1 MTNLVI
7 ILGLA
12 FSTAYT
18 APVHETN
25 SNNNKTIAPA
35 IKLKVAT
42 YYVVNRKT
50 GVPARNAA
58 EAAEIAA
65 VSTPYG
71 NIAYLNS
78 SACRSWWLSQ
88 PVVPGG
94 SVTWSYY
101 YYSVGATITSN
112 NNFLFI
118 LACPL

>member
-12 FSTAYT
+12 LSTCYT
-18 APVHETN
+18 APVPKAKTN
-25 SNNNKTIAPA
+25 HNKATASSV
-35 IKLKVAT
+35 KLKTTT

-58 EAAEIAA
+58 EAEQIAG

-78 SACRSWWLSQ
+78 SACRSWWLNQ
-88 PVVPGG
+88 PVVEEPG

-101 YYSVGATITSN
+101 YSVGTTISSS